1 MLVTGKVW
9 RDRIWAEGSFSI
21 SQSMEQQEKYAKWL
35 QEQTSYDI
43 AETKKARA
51 ETAAGYDVLILCG
64 GIYAS
69 GIAGISFLRKNK
81 KALQGKKAAV
91 FCVGASPYDEKAL
104 AEIKAHNLKEDL
116 KDIPVFYGRG
126 AWMRRR

>member
-1 MLVTGKVW
+1 MGRGIILY
-9 RDRIWAEGSFSI
+9 
-21 SQSMEQQEKYAKWL
+21 QSKYGATEKYAKWL

-81 KALQGKKAAV
+81 KALQGKKAAFSV
-91 FCVGASPYDEKAL
+91 SE
-104 AEIKAHNLKEDL
+104 
-116 KDIPVFYGRG
+116 
-126 AWMRRR
+126 RRHMTKRRWLRLRRII

>member
-1 MLVTGKVW
+1 MGRGIILY
-9 RDRIWAEGSFSI
+9 
-21 SQSMEQQEKYAKWL
+21 QSKYGATEKYAKWL

-81 KALQGKKAAV
+81 RLCKGKRQPFSV
-91 FCVGASPYDEKAL
+91 SE
-104 AEIKAHNLKEDL
+104 
-116 KDIPVFYGRG
+116 
-126 AWMRRR
+126 RRHMTKRRWLRLRRII